1 MSAQRYPFFIRIVH
15 WLMAIVIIGI
25 GILGIYMAPFES
37 RPEEVSEG
45 LYFWHKSFG
54 MLMLFLIVARIV
66 QRLRVR
72 LPELPESLAPWERTA
87 GAISHVVMYVLMLLV
102 PVFGYVHSSSFEKGH
117 GINFFFVD
125 LPQLVANDAFIAELF
140 RDLHKWSGYLLL
152 AVVAVH
158 AAGAVKHRFFD
169 SNKSNDVFP
178 RVL

>member
-1 MSAQRYPFFIRIVH
+1 MSAQRYPLFIRTIH

-37 RPEEVSEG
+37 RPEEVSEV

-54 MLMLFLIVARIV
+54 MLMLFLIIARIV

-102 PVFGYVHSSSFEKGH
+102 PVFGYVHSSSFAKGH
-117 GINFFFVD
+117 GIHFFFVE

-158 AAGAVKHRFFD
+158 AGGAVKHRFFD

>member
-1 MSAQRYPFFIRIVH
+1 MSAQRYPLFIRIIH

-87 GAISHVVMYVLMLLV
+87 GAISHGSL
-102 PVFGYVHSSSFEKGH
+102 
-117 GINFFFVD
+117 
-125 LPQLVANDAFIAELF
+125 
-140 RDLHKWSGYLLL
+140 
-152 AVVAVH
+152 
-158 AAGAVKHRFFD
+158 
-169 SNKSNDVFP
+169 FP
-178 RVL
+178 RARFTATMENGIDHLARG